1 VANSQTQK
9 DRFREALVKSLIDM
23 VRADLSAA
31 WGGSGVEIVEGH
43 PEFDWDRRPTA
54 AGGTEPRDLSSK
66 PLVVLAPIDGSTG
79 PFAISPAGDEV
90 VRSTLMRLDMAAG
103 SHRAI
108 INLSDTMESILDGSE
123 NGTGGFLVKDPDTS
137 SGVCY
142 AYFDDQG
149 RLSTVFSG
157 PGNSADFEGSLP
169 AGKSQFENL
178 KHRASIVVNVEIRK
192 TRGSKVA

>member
-1 VANSQTQK
+1 
-9 DRFREALVKSLIDM
+9 
-23 VRADLSAA
+23 
-31 WGGSGVEIVEGH
+31 
-43 PEFDWDRRPTA
+43 
-54 AGGTEPRDLSSK
+54 
-66 PLVVLAPIDGSTG
+66 
-79 PFAISPAGDEV
+79 
-90 VRSTLMRLDMAAG
+90 MRLDMAAG

-123 NGTGGFLVKDPDTS
+123 NGTGGFLVKDPDTA